1 MRFAVP
7 LVLLAALVS
16 PLPVSPALAQG
27 IGNVTITP
35 TRVVFER
42 RVRSEV
48 ISLLNNGSEAATYRM
63 SVVNMR
69 MLDNGSFERIADG
82 EELEGERFA
91 KGMFR
96 YAPRQVVLEPG
107 ASQSLRILLRKP
119 PDLPE
124 GEYRS
129 HLFIQ
134 AVPKAGAGGRSIE
147 TATDQGGFSVKLTI
161 IPGVTLPIIV
171 RHGSLSATAT
181 LSDFSLTPAGE
192 GKAAPELF
200 FRINRNG
207 DRSLYGDLVATYYP
221 TGQKK
226 GVVVSQINLI
236 AIYTPNASRSVTMRL
251 TAPEDVELAAG
262 KIEVTYSTPPP
273 EGAKLMAAGEIALP

>member
-1 MRFAVP
+1 MRIAVV
-7 LVLLAALVS
+7 LVLFAALVLPLSGS
-16 PLPVSPALAQG
+16 PTFAQG

-35 TRVVFER
+35 TRVVFEKR
-42 RVRSEV
+42 TRSEV
-48 ISLLNNGSEAATYRM
+48 ISLLNNGSESATYRV

-69 MLDNGSFERIADG
+69 MLDNGSFERIEEGEERDG
-82 EELEGERFA
+82 ELFA

-107 ASQSLRILLRKP
+107 AVQRLRILLRKP
-119 PDLPE
+119 PDLIE

-134 AVPKAGAGGRSIE
+134 AVPKEGSGRSIE
-147 TATDQGGFSVKLTI
+147 AATGQGGFSIQLTI

-181 LSDFSLTPAGE
+181 LSDFSLTPAGDE
-192 GKAAPELF
+192 KAAPELVL
-200 FRINRNG
+200 RINRSGN
-207 DRSLYGDLVATYYP
+207 RSLYGDLVATYFP
-221 TGQKK
+221 AGQKN
-226 GVVVSQINLI
+226 GIVVSQINLI

-251 TAPEDVELAAG
+251 TVPEDVELATG

-273 EGAKLMAAGEIALP
+273 EGAVLMASGEFAIP

>member
-1 MRFAVP
+1 MRIAVV
-7 LVLLAALVS
+7 LVLFAALVLPLSGS
-16 PLPVSPALAQG
+16 PTFAQG

-35 TRVVFER
+35 TRVVFEKR
-42 RVRSEV
+42 TRSEV
-48 ISLLNNGSEAATYRM
+48 ISLLNNGSESATYRV

-69 MLDNGSFERIADG
+69 MLDNGSFERIEEGEERDG
-82 EELEGERFA
+82 ELFA

-107 ASQSLRILLRKP
+107 AVQRLRILLRKP
-119 PDLPE
+119 PDLIE

-134 AVPKAGAGGRSIE
+134 AVPKEGSGRSIE
-147 TATDQGGFSVKLTI
+147 AATGQGGFSIQLTI

-181 LSDFSLTPAGE
+181 LSDFSLTPAGDE
-192 GKAAPELF
+192 KAAPELVL
-200 FRINRNG
+200 RINRSGN
-207 DRSLYGDLVATYYP
+207 RSLYGDLVATYFP
-221 TGQKK
+221 AGQKN
-226 GVVVSQINLI
+226 GIVVSQINLI

-251 TAPEDVELAAG
+251 TVPEDVELATG
-262 KIEVTYSTPPP
+262 RIEVTYSTPPP
-273 EGAKLMAAGEIALP
+273 EGAVLMASGEFAIP

>member
-1 MRFAVP
+1 MRIAVV
-7 LVLLAALVS
+7 LVLFAALV
-16 PLPVSPALAQG
+16 LPFSGSPAFAQG

-42 RVRSEV
+42 RTRSEV
-48 ISLLNNGSEAATYRM
+48 ISLLNNGSESATYRV

-69 MLDNGSFERIADG
+69 MLDNGSFERIEEGEERDG
-82 EELEGERFA
+82 ELFA

-107 ASQSLRILLRKP
+107 AVQRLRILLRKP
-119 PDLPE
+119 PDLIE

-134 AVPKAGAGGRSIE
+134 AVPKEGSGRSIE
-147 TATDQGGFSVKLTI
+147 ADTGQGGFSIQLTI

-181 LSDFSLTPAGE
+181 LSDFSLTPAGDE
-192 GKAAPELF
+192 KAAPELVL
-200 FRINRNG
+200 RINRSGN
-207 DRSLYGDLVATYYP
+207 RSLYGDLVATYFP
-221 TGQKK
+221 AGQKN
-226 GVVVSQINLI
+226 GIVVSQINLI

-251 TAPEDVELAAG
+251 TVPEDVELATG
-262 KIEVTYSTPPP
+262 RIEVTFSTPPP
-273 EGAKLMAAGEIALP
+273 EGAVLMASGEFAIP

>member
-1 MRFAVP
+1 MRIPVI
-7 LVLLAALVS
+7 LVLFAALVL
-16 PLPVSPALAQG
+16 PLSGSPAFAQG

-35 TRVVFER
+35 TRVVFEKR
-42 RVRSEV
+42 TRSEV
-48 ISLLNNGSEAATYRM
+48 ISLLNNGSESATYRV

-69 MLDNGSFERIADG
+69 MLDNGSFERIEEGEERDG
-82 EELEGERFA
+82 ELFA

-107 ASQSLRILLRKP
+107 AVQRLRILLRKP
-119 PDLPE
+119 PDLLE

-134 AVPKAGAGGRSIE
+134 AIPKEGSGRSIE
-147 TATDQGGFSVKLTI
+147 ANAGQGGFSIQLTI

-181 LSDFSLTPAGE
+181 LSDFSLTPAGDE
-192 GKAAPELF
+192 KAAPELVL
-200 FRINRNG
+200 RINRSGN
-207 DRSLYGDLVATYYP
+207 RSLYGDLVATYFP
-221 TGQKK
+221 AGQKN
-226 GVVVSQINLI
+226 GIVVSQINLI

-251 TAPEDVELAAG
+251 TVPEDVELATG
-262 KIEVTYSTPPP
+262 RIEVTYSTPPP
-273 EGAKLMAAGEIALP
+273 EGAVLMASGEFAIP